1 MLFFCLKA
9 QALQEFKVEK
19 RTSIYDLDDNLLVDL
34 KKGDSVCVC
43 GQASSS
49 FHVGGFLNVCNNDN
63 EIIGKLANGNEALG
77 AWVTPSCSQGYTIQE
92 NTTPKKKTEQVVAT
106 SSNLDKK
113 SLKKAIN
120 IDIVL
125 LEEPIDGKSVSYSAS
140 LLDAPNYQSKKI
152 YRVLKSD
159 EIEILGRSLKD
170 SDYLYVKTSNHVGFI
185 SSFAI
190 HSETKGASQKERR
203 LNLHIKFDC
212 ILWENNKDTKLMK
225 FRNSERICKEIN
237 TTEVVKL
244 EPKKTTTSTKKQD
257 ATKSTQAKVIQV
269 ASSSLDKKSLKEELK
284 YWKELFEDE
293 LITQKEYDAKRK
305 ALLEGGVT
313 VTQTKKTTKPKNEI
327 VKKAKVDKSY
337 KNKDYLYPKIG
348 KRFNAWRTSKIINR
362 CMSDYKKILESI
374 ECTKDNIRATNRYKK
389 GRLYMDLYNLHL
401 NSIEGVETAMLNGQI
416 TESQAKNY
424 ILQLNS
430 QTISSIELRDAQDD
444 AKRAANKQR
453 GDALMKLGQEMM
465 KPGFDWTTGTS
476 SSTNQNNNNSF
487 QNSNRKPCMYNFAT
501 NEYQQC
507 VHLGADQVCYHFT
520 LPCTP

>member
-34 KKGDSVCVC
+34 KKGDSVCIC
-43 GQASSS
+43 EQASSS
-49 FHVGGFLNVCNNDN
+49 FHAGEFLNVCNNDN

-92 NTTPKKKTEQVVAT
+92 KVQVAQSTTQEYIFCKEEKIINGAKVYFQGAFNSSIGNCESRGENWKQSSINVFCKAYKNSSSGQEICKGVDTKKIVKQENTTPKKKAEQVVVAT
-106 SSNLDKK
+106 TN
-113 SLKKAIN
+113 
-120 IDIVL
+120 
-125 LEEPIDGKSVSYSAS
+125 
-140 LLDAPNYQSKKI
+140 
-152 YRVLKSD
+152 
-159 EIEILGRSLKD
+159 
-170 SDYLYVKTSNHVGFI
+170 
-185 SSFAI
+185 
-190 HSETKGASQKERR
+190 
-203 LNLHIKFDC
+203 
-212 ILWENNKDTKLMK
+212 
-225 FRNSERICKEIN
+225 
-237 TTEVVKL
+237 
-244 EPKKTTTSTKKQD
+244 
-257 ATKSTQAKVIQV
+257 
-269 ASSSLDKKSLKEELK
+269 LDKKSLKEELK

>member
-1 MLFFCLKA
+1 MFKEA
-9 QALQEFKVEK
+9 KTTIEEVEVVQNTTKKEEVKVTKQETK
-19 RTSIYDLDDNLLVDL
+19 T
-34 KKGDSVCVC
+34 
-43 GQASSS
+43 
-49 FHVGGFLNVCNNDN
+49 
-63 EIIGKLANGNEALG
+63 
-77 AWVTPSCSQGYTIQE
+77 
-92 NTTPKKKTEQVVAT
+92 TTPKMKTEQVV
-106 SSNLDKK
+106 
-113 SLKKAIN
+113 
-120 IDIVL
+120 V
-125 LEEPIDGKSVSYSAS
+125 
-140 LLDAPNYQSKKI
+140 
-152 YRVLKSD
+152 
-159 EIEILGRSLKD
+159 
-170 SDYLYVKTSNHVGFI
+170 
-185 SSFAI
+185 
-190 HSETKGASQKERR
+190 
-203 LNLHIKFDC
+203 
-212 ILWENNKDTKLMK
+212 
-225 FRNSERICKEIN
+225 
-237 TTEVVKL
+237 
-244 EPKKTTTSTKKQD
+244 
-257 ATKSTQAKVIQV
+257 TKSN
-269 ASSSLDKKSLKEELK
+269 LDKKSLKEELK